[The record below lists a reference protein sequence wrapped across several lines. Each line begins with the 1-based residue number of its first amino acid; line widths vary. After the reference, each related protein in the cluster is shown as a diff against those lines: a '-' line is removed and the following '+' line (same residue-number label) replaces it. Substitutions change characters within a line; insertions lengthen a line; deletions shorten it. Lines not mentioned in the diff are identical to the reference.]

1 MSKGLKWTIIGCGG
15 LLGLLVV
22 VVVLIFL
29 FLWPVSENTTVES
42 EVIIAVNGPMGSE
55 SDVSKVPAG
64 KERTNPLP
72 LGYSITHNDLKITI
86 LEFFYIADEG
96 GLFAILEENHRW
108 SRVNLR
114 IEAVGDSNQTYRYN
128 TKDFRLVGDR
138 GVIYD
143 DWVLAPDGDMG
154 SGELFGSGTV
164 QTGIIRQVHKDDT
177 NMVLIFSPV
186 FAESRYLALE
196 SGP

>member
-1 MSKGLKWTIIGCGG
+1 MSKGLKWAIIGCGG
-15 LLGLLVV
+15 LLGLLIV

-29 FLWPVSENTTVES
+29 FLLPYGEPTVES
-42 EVIIAVNGPMGSE
+42 EVIIAEIGPVGSE
-55 SDVSKVPAG
+55 PDVSKVPDG
-64 KERTNPLP
+64 KERTNPVP
-72 LGYSITHNDLKITI
+72 LGYSVTNNNLKITI
-86 LEFFYIADEG
+86 LEFFYIADDG

-108 SRVNLR
+108 SKVNIQ
-114 IEAVGDSNQTYRYN
+114 IEAVGGPNQTYRYN

-154 SGELFGSGTV
+154 SGELFGGGKL
-164 QTGIIRQVHKDDT
+164 QTGIIRQVHEDDT
-177 NMVLIFSPV
+177 NMVLIYSPG
-186 FAESRYLALE
+186 FAGSRYLTLE